1 MLLSFQGTRQGAFRQ
16 IQPNNIIS
24 SEIFVFSHFLTTYT
38 IKGAIVKVLPFR
50 IPKPEKEALVYQED
64 LESVFYDQLHK
75 HEEIHISY
83 VVKGS
88 GSLIVGDT
96 ISNYSDDDILVIGG
110 NVPHVFKSDT
120 SSSRKSLMLSLFFT
134 STSFGKEFFKVSD
147 LQGVEKIFDE
157 AQYGLKV
164 ISNRHIFHSV
174 FRRMKNETKI
184 QRISSLLLILDLLGR
199 SEKKSL
205 SSFVYQKKY
214 SDNDGKRMRAVIEYA
229 MEKFDEPISLDV
241 VAEKANMSKNAFCRY
256 FKKRTNKTFFQFLI
270 EIRIE
275 NACRLLYNKKEL
287 PVSSISE
294 ISGFQNIA
302 NFNRKF
308 KELKGVT
315 PSQYRLR
322 LR

>member
-1 MLLSFQGTRQGAFRQ
+1 
-16 IQPNNIIS
+16 
-24 SEIFVFSHFLTTYT
+24 
-38 IKGAIVKVLPFR
+38 
-50 IPKPEKEALVYQED
+50 
-64 LESVFYDQLHK
+64 
-75 HEEIHISY
+75 
-83 VVKGS
+83 
-88 GSLIVGDT
+88 
-96 ISNYSDDDILVIGG
+96 
-110 NVPHVFKSDT
+110 
-120 SSSRKSLMLSLFFT
+120 MLSLFFT

-174 FRRMKNETKI
+174 LRRMKNETKI

-275 NACRLLYNKKEL
+275 NACCITRRNFPFLRFLRFPGSRISPTSIGSSKSSRESPLPNTGLDYARTSLLITALPQRGLQNRLYLQSFPKDK
-287 PVSSISE
+287 V
-294 ISGFQNIA
+294 
-302 NFNRKF
+302 
-308 KELKGVT
+308 
-315 PSQYRLR
+315 
-322 LR
+322 